1 MTSKSITVNMIK
13 LTGNKVVDMLIFL
26 KLYKNS
32 LTVEN
37 IANIMLTALTI
48 FDFEAKY
55 CRMII
60 MDTAVKSSKLL
71 NSTKELFNATES

>member
-32 LTVEN
+32 LTVKT

-55 CRMII
+55 FRMII
-60 MDTAVKSSKLL
+60 MDIAVKSSKLL
-71 NSTKELFNATES
+71 NSTKELFNATDP

>member
-1 MTSKSITVNMIK
+1 MIK

-32 LTVEN
+32 LTVKT

-55 CRMII
+55 FRMII
-60 MDTAVKSSKLL
+60 MDIAVKSSKLL
-71 NSTKELFNATES
+71 NSTKELFNATDP